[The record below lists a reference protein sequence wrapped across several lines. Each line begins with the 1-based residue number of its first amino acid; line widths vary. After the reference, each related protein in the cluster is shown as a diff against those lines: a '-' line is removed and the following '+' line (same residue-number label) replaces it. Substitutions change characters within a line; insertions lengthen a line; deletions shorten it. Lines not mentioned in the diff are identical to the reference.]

1 VDRYYPDIEAL
12 GPNFLLPLQ
21 VVCEQMANDPLWLER
36 RDCPYGD
43 ETKAKLRACLSTP
56 KGPREPLAVVAP
68 LPEGTDKWDVLTREA
83 EDLYREMSQLKMQLV
98 GAETRDQLSFYRTAT
113 VLLEKL
119 VALGE
124 RSANLR
130 QISDFQ
136 TKVLRV
142 FDAVMTPE
150 QRTRATELLKGDA
163 A

>member
-1 VDRYYPDIEAL
+1 MDRYYPDIEAL

-21 VVCEQMANDPLWLER
+21 AVCEQMANDPLWLER

-56 KGPREPLAVVAP
+56 KGPREPLPDEP
-68 LPEGTDKWDVLTREA
+68 LLEGEGKWDALTREA
-83 EDLYREMSQLKMQLV
+83 EMLYRDLSRLKAEMA
-98 GAETRDQLSFYRTAT
+98 GTETKDQLAFYRTAT
-113 VLLEKL
+113 ILLEKL

-130 QISDFQ
+130 QISEYQ
-136 TKVLRV
+136 SRVLKV
-142 FDAVMTPE
+142 FDAVLDPE
-150 QRTRATELLKGDA
+150 QRTRATTLLKGEA